1 MKNKVNIGN
10 WVDECLEEA
19 LTSNTPG
26 AEVETKYPRQ
36 VIYEIENFDINIK
49 KEK

>member
-1 MKNKVNIGN
+1 MS
-10 WVDECLEEA
+10 EA

-26 AEVETKYPRQ
+26 AGVETKYPRQ
-36 VIYEIENFDINIK
+36 VIYEIENFDINIE